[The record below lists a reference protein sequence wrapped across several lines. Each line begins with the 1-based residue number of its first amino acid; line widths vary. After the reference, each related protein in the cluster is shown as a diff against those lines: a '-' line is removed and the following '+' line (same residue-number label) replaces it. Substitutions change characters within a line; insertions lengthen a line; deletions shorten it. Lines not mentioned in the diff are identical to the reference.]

1 MSSRTQVDAG
11 LAPERPPAA
20 PPAAPASPVKRGEV
34 WFEGL
39 LWASRLMVL
48 VAVVASLVLAF
59 GAFYIATVD
68 VVYLLGTLPAY
79 ARVGLGDETRLALR
93 ADAIQNIVK
102 AVDGYLIGAIM
113 IIFGLGLYE
122 LFVSKID
129 IVEKSELGARLLRI
143 HSIDE
148 LKNRLAKI
156 ILLVLV
162 VKFFQQALDT
172 KYGSPL
178 DLLYLALGTLLV
190 GAALY
195 VSSLKGA
202 KD

>member
-1 MSSRTQVDAG
+1 MSTRTQVDAG
-11 LAPERPPAA
+11 LAPEVAPA
-20 PPAAPASPVKRGEV
+20 PPIAPLSRAKRTEV
-34 WFEGL
+34 WFEGI

-48 VAVVASLVLAF
+48 VAVLASLVLAF

-68 VVYLLGTLPAY
+68 VAYLLRALPAY
-79 ARVGLGDETRLALR
+79 ASPSLSPEARLALR
-93 ADAIQNIVK
+93 ADGIQNIVK

-122 LFVSKID
+122 LFISKID
-129 IVEKSELGARLLRI
+129 IVERSELGARLLRI

-195 VSSLKGA
+195 ISSLKGA
-202 KD
+202 KG

>member
-1 MSSRTQVDAG
+1 M
-11 LAPERPPAA
+11 
-20 PPAAPASPVKRGEV
+20 APATPAKQAEA
-34 WFEGL
+34 WFEGV

-48 VAVVASLVLAF
+48 VAVIASLILAF

-79 ARVGLGDETRLALR
+79 ASPGLSEEARLAIR
-93 ADAIQNIVK
+93 AEGIQNIVK

-122 LFVSKID
+122 LFISKID

-143 HSIDE
+143 HNIDE

-195 VSSLKGA
+195 VSNLKGP
-202 KD
+202 KS